1 MRRAAALV
9 CAALAAAAAATTTAA
24 EDATGAGA
32 RHMVV
37 GTSTDYPPF
46 SASLRE
52 GFDLDIARAF
62 AVASDRSL
70 EVRRFRWPELLADLR
85 LGRFDV
91 AMSGVTVRPDRLIAG
106 AMSVAVAE
114 TEAVAVTAST
124 GIVSLPDLDDRYRSV
139 MVNAGGHL
147 EQVARHNLRQAR
159 IVAVPDND
167 AVLMALMDRS
177 VDAVITDSIEAE
189 HWKTLV
195 PEARVLGSLSHDRK
209 AYLLRPDRP
218 ELAAELDRWL
228 MAGEAQGLLLDLRM
242 KHLGAAHTRPT
253 AVPLRAL
260 LSAMDARLSLMPVV
274 AACKIGKDELVDP
287 DRERAVEDAA
297 VAAVVAEARQ
307 VGIPGPPA
315 EAVRA
320 FLRAQ
325 MEAAKDIQR
334 AQLARTPG
342 RHQLELAAKYDLGR
356 DLRPALDRI
365 GAQIARA
372 LVATLAARND
382 AGPTRALV
390 AKTAE
395 ITLISAALTPQRYG
409 ELIAATADLVA
420 VD

>member
-1 MRRAAALV
+1 
-9 CAALAAAAAATTTAA
+9 
-24 EDATGAGA
+24 
-32 RHMVV
+32 
-37 GTSTDYPPF
+37 
-46 SASLRE
+46 
-52 GFDLDIARAF
+52 
-62 AVASDRSL
+62 
-70 EVRRFRWPELLADLR
+70 
-85 LGRFDV
+85 
-91 AMSGVTVRPDRLIAG
+91 
-106 AMSVAVAE
+106 
-114 TEAVAVTAST
+114 
-124 GIVSLPDLDDRYRSV
+124 
-139 MVNAGGHL
+139 
-147 EQVARHNLRQAR
+147 
-159 IVAVPDND
+159 
-167 AVLMALMDRS
+167 
-177 VDAVITDSIEAE
+177 
-189 HWKTLV
+189 
-195 PEARVLGSLSHDRK
+195 
-209 AYLLRPDRP
+209 
-218 ELAAELDRWL
+218 
-228 MAGEAQGLLLDLRM
+228 M